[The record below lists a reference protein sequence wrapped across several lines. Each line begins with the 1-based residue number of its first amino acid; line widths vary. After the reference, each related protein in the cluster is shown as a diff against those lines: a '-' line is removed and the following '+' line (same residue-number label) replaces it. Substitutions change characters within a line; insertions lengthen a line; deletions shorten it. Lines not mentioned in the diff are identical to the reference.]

1 MNEKRGISWLSL
13 YMYAYLI
20 VGTIVLSN
28 TSLGGEIPDEYK
40 NNLSLFWGEKACIIS
55 VCGLALY
62 NFLALFKRWPNAV
75 QISNT
80 YLGVIILLNGLN
92 LLLGDINTS
101 NTEEGQKMARSI
113 IAIVTAV
120 TWILYFKKSNE
131 INALFPRG
139 ERRLF
144 GRDVLIICAAIA
156 IPPILL
162 LLGVSNKDEGF
173 KSVMGD
179 IIIEEK
185 YIEVAPIDKS
195 KLKDGEITDG
205 IAIITVPD
213 GVLYEI
219 NDRKVTLS
227 DSKTQPSFIIDIV
240 SSENTKINDIYLYGI
255 WEETLD
261 EDMKRL
267 TPVFS
272 YDDTRVRDHIWY
284 SAEHYNG
291 TSVNGQ
297 VTEMMTSYQKTV
309 SSSTLNFNKEFGKS
323 HVSAL
328 VGFEAEK
335 NYTEFMRSTG
345 KDLPVSALHTVAT
358 AGTLDANSYY
368 WGNTM
373 MSVLSRAEYI
383 PAGVTSGRWPV
394 PGASAT
400 SRSSRTRM
408 S

>member
-1 MNEKRGISWLSL
+1 METYMNEKRGISWLSL

-40 NNLSLFWGEKACIIS
+40 NNLTLFWGEKACIIS

-62 NFLALFKRWPNAV
+62 NFLALFRRWPNAV

-179 IIIEEK
+179 INIEEE

-205 IAIITVPD
+205 IAIFTVPD
-213 GVLYEI
+213 GVLYEV
-219 NDRKVTLS
+219 NNGKVTLS
-227 DSKTQPSFIIDIV
+227 DSKSNSSYTIDMV
-240 SSENTKINDIYLYGI
+240 SSDNMEVFDYTLSQV
-255 WEETLD
+255 WEDTEP
-261 EDMKRL
+261 EGVEQL
-267 TPVFS
+267 TPVIS
-272 YDDTRVRDHIWY
+272 YNNTYPTENCRGYRKIAHYYPPEGDDFVRDCAILY
-284 SAEHYNG
+284 DAPTKKACVILAYYKEGND
-291 TSVNGQ
+291 
-297 VTEMMTSYQKTV
+297 
-309 SSSTLNFNKEFGKS
+309 TLIDEIIKGIRFRQE
-323 HVSAL
+323 
-328 VGFEAEK
+328 
-335 NYTEFMRSTG
+335 
-345 KDLPVSALHTVAT
+345 
-358 AGTLDANSYY
+358 
-368 WGNTM
+368 
-373 MSVLSRAEYI
+373 
-383 PAGVTSGRWPV
+383 
-394 PGASAT
+394 
-400 SRSSRTRM
+400 
-408 S
+408 

>member
-1 MNEKRGISWLSL
+1 METYMNEKRGISWLNL

-40 NNLSLFWGEKACIIS
+40 NNLTLFWGEKACIIS

-179 IIIEEK
+179 INIEEE

-227 DSKTQPSFIIDIV
+227 DSKTQPSFIIDII
-240 SSENTKINDIYLYGI
+240 SSENTKINDIYLYGV

-261 EDMKRL
+261 EDMKKL

-272 YDDTRVRDHIWY
+272 YDDHYTIEERVCYRMTANYYPPEGEDFIKDCAAIY
-284 SAEHYNG
+284 DAPARKACVISAYYKDGVSIDDILNG
-291 TSVNGQ
+291 IRFRQ
-297 VTEMMTSYQKTV
+297 E
-309 SSSTLNFNKEFGKS
+309 
-323 HVSAL
+323 
-328 VGFEAEK
+328 
-335 NYTEFMRSTG
+335 
-345 KDLPVSALHTVAT
+345 
-358 AGTLDANSYY
+358 
-368 WGNTM
+368 
-373 MSVLSRAEYI
+373 
-383 PAGVTSGRWPV
+383 
-394 PGASAT
+394 
-400 SRSSRTRM
+400 
-408 S
+408 